1 MEATAVKLEIVKPKQ
16 REGRF
21 GQLSADQQKA
31 VTMLVDGYTGKEVA
45 EALGVTETTVSKWR
59 KRKVFCREYVRL
71 AQQVTEN
78 GINILKTNLTEAVQR
93 LIEISESSNPN
104 RVQLEANKHII
115 KLVMEDEVLKTL
127 NERLEKLEAGANREA

>member
-1 MEATAVKLEIVKPKQ
+1 
-16 REGRF
+16 
-21 GQLSADQQKA
+21 
-31 VTMLVDGYTGKEVA
+31 
-45 EALGVTETTVSKWR
+45 
-59 KRKVFCREYVRL
+59 
-71 AQQVTEN
+71 
-78 GINILKTNLTEAVQR
+78 